1 MHFTGKILEFTALNA
16 RNMYIHNLIQE
27 DWYYNYWEIY
37 KIYGNMFSKYFIFL
51 CLKFKEPQIIHAEW
65 IFNFLKLFLFS
76 SFHLFPYNIW

>member
-1 MHFTGKILEFTALNA
+1 MHFIGKILEFIALNA

-51 CLKFKEPQIIHAEW
+51 FKI
-65 IFNFLKLFLFS
+65 
-76 SFHLFPYNIW
+76 